1 MSIIYRPINGLAG
14 TATFTLRERF
24 SPYRIINKATIE
36 YATFDEEDVDSDFTE
51 IFTNIEDNLVKDFY
65 GYRKVVRF
73 SMFNKARPDV
83 DDNKIL
89 PIISMINSIN
99 NAPDLYRLRI
109 QYRSLADYGTINDAL
124 FIGNFK
130 LLEAS
135 SKGNAGQTVPLEFM
149 NKNTNN
155 FLNYGDDFEISYIL
169 LEDDIGKILLEDNS
183 GGAIVAEGIYYGNE
197 IPESEI

>member
-14 TATFTLRERF
+14 TVTFTLRQRY
-24 SPYRIINKATIE
+24 SPHHIVNKTTLE
-36 YATFDEEDVDSDFTE
+36 YAAFDEEDVDSDFTE

-73 SMFNKARPDV
+73 SLFNKSRLSTHNSQV
-83 DDNKIL
+83 L
-89 PIISMINSIN
+89 PVVSMINSIN
-99 NAPDLYRLRI
+99 KFPDLYKLSI

-124 FIGNFK
+124 FVGSFK

-135 SKGNAGQTVPLEFM
+135 ARGNAGQIIPLEFM
-149 NKNTNN
+149 EKGTSM

-169 LEDDIGKILLEDNS
+169 YENKGKILLEDNTS
-183 GGAIVAEGIYYGNE
+183 GAIVAEEIYYGTGVPE
-197 IPESEI
+197 IES

>member
-14 TATFTLRERF
+14 TVTFTLRQRY
-24 SPYRIINKATIE
+24 SPYTIVNKATLE
-36 YATFDEEDVDSDFTE
+36 YAAFDEEDVDSDFTE

-73 SMFNKARPDV
+73 SLFNKSRLNT
-83 DDNKIL
+83 DNSQVL
-89 PIISMINSIN
+89 PVVSMINSIN
-99 NAPDLYRLRI
+99 KFPDLYKLSI

-124 FIGNFK
+124 FVGNFK

-135 SKGNAGQTVPLEFM
+135 TKGNAGQTVPLEFM
-149 NKNTNN
+149 SKSTND

-169 LEDDIGKILLEDNS
+169 LENGGKILLEGSDS
-183 GGAIVAEGIYYGNE
+183 GAIVAEGIYYGNE
-197 IPESEI
+197 IPESET